1 MVLMNSYNPIIR
13 KINEEI
19 KIKCW
24 EYLKH
29 NNLANRGVYDGD
41 KEKQYTGLVGA
52 LETPNLLLGYYPDLH
67 KKQNG
72 FDGGVDIR
80 YDDKTIDVKTMG
92 RNFYTKYDWT
102 NNFPKIQEHY
112 MCDILL
118 FNSINKKTSY
128 IEFCG
133 WIWKDELKEKG
144 TLHNKGT
151 IRDRGLNDRMS
162 VVTDNYEIDNIDLR
176 DIRNII
182 Q

>member
-1 MVLMNSYNPIIR
+1 MNSYNPIIR

-29 NNLANRGVYDGD
+29 NNIANRGVYDGD
-41 KEKQYTGLVGA
+41 KEKQYTGLVGE
-52 LETPNLLLGYYPDLH
+52 LETHNLLLGYYPDLH

-72 FDGGVDIR
+72 FDGGVDIV
-80 YDDKTIDVKTMG
+80 YNNITIDVKTMG
-92 RNFYTKYDWT
+92 RNLYTTFFYT

-118 FNSINKKTSY
+118 FNSINKKTGY

-144 TLHNKGT
+144 KFYAKGT
-151 IRDRGLNDRMS
+151 ERDRGNNDIML
-162 VVTDNYEIDNIDLR
+162 VTTDNYEIDNKDLR
-176 DIRNII
+176 DIRSII